1 MIMKIFLLT
10 TCLSLMFPVFS
21 FCQNAGIGT
30 STPNTSARVDI
41 TSTSRGVL
49 IPRMSSSAITSIGHP
64 AKGLMVY
71 DTARNSL
78 MVNMGT
84 SAAPN
89 WQTIVAKSG
98 WSVTGNGGINPATN
112 FIGTTD
118 NHPLKFRVNNVPA
131 GMIDSATQNTL
142 MGYSYYRFFYPRNT
156 FTGSYNTAFGENAM
170 YLDSFNNCTAMG
182 YRAMLAASIPFDPGY
197 RYQQDDCAFGNL
209 ALSQAKLTNANT
221 AMGYNTLGLSLDATA
236 STAVG
241 TGSLNNSNIGRLNT
255 AIGSALGIA
264 DGYYNTA
271 DGQGAL
277 SLNGNAYFN
286 TAMGYYALTHNNNV
300 QYNTSIGA
308 YSLYANNS
316 PADQF
321 HQNLGRENT
330 AVGYLALYN
339 NNIGEYN
346 TAFGNLALFNLQFDP
361 ANSNVACS
369 QNTAVGY
376 QSLYSTFRADGNTA
390 IGYNSSPNANNGY
403 YNCFIGSTIDAAY
416 PGLYNSIIIGH
427 GNSFTDV
434 NMMRVGNPFTTSIG
448 GPVGWS
454 NLSDGRV
461 KKNIKENVP
470 GIDFIRKLR
479 PVTYNINLEAMNTFL
494 PPVVEKNNES
504 KTNGPKALQEI
515 KEAYAAK
522 EQIVYTGFVAQEA
535 EQAAKATGYDFSGVD
550 APKSDK
556 DLYALR
562 YSDFVMP
569 LIKTM
574 QEQQQ
579 LIKQLQ
585 IQLKELKAMI
595 K

>member
-1 MIMKIFLLT
+1 MKTILLVACLYFLLPDLT
-10 TCLSLMFPVFS
+10 
-21 FCQNAGIGT
+21 FCQSAGIGT
-30 STPNTSARVDI
+30 ATPNASAQVDI
-41 TSTSRGVL
+41 TSTGRGVL
-49 IPRMSSSAITSIGHP
+49 IPRMGSSAIRSIGHP
-64 AKGLMVY
+64 AKGLLVY
-71 DTARNSL
+71 DTAQNLL
-78 MVNMGT
+78 MVNMG
-84 SAAPN
+84 SAAAPN
-89 WQTIVAKSG
+89 WQTIVARSG
-98 WSVTGNGGINPATN
+98 WSVTGNGGINPATD

-118 NHPLKFRVNNVPA
+118 KQPLKFRVDNVPA
-131 GMIDSATQNTL
+131 GLIDSASQNTL
-142 MGYSYYRFFYPRNT
+142 MGYSYYPFFYPRNT
-156 FTGSYNTAFGENAM
+156 FSGSYNTGFGENVL
-170 YLDSFNNCTAMG
+170 YLDSFDNCSAMG
-182 YRAMLAASIPFDPGY
+182 YRALMATSTPFTPAF
-197 RYQQDDCAFGNL
+197 RYQDYDCAFGSL
-209 ALSQAKLTNANT
+209 ALSGTEVTNTTT
-221 AMGYNTLGLSLDATA
+221 AMGFSALESGLEVTGC
-236 STAVG
+236 TAVG
-241 TGSLNNSNIGRLNT
+241 FSSMNLSQIGRLNT
-255 AIGSALGIA
+255 AIGAALYSG

-271 DGQGAL
+271 DGNGAL
-277 SLNGNAYFN
+277 YENGSAYFN
-286 TAMGYYALTHNNNV
+286 TAMGYYALFSNKSHA
-300 QYNTSIGA
+300 QHNTSIGA
-308 YSLYANNS
+308 YSLYVNNVGG
-316 PADQF
+316 DL
-321 HQNLGRENT
+321 LGQENT
-330 AVGYLALYN
+330 AVGYQALYSN
-339 NNIGEYN
+339 EVGENN
-346 TAFGNLALFNLQFDP
+346 TAFGNLALYNLQFDP
-361 ANSNVACS
+361 THSQVACS

-390 IGYNSSPNANNGY
+390 IGYNSSPNADNGY

-479 PVTYNINLEAMNTFL
+479 PVTYNINLDALNTLL
-494 PPVVEKNNES
+494 PPVTGKNSTN
-504 KTNGPKALQEI
+504 KTSDPGEMQVMKA
-515 KEAYAAK
+515 AYAAK
-522 EQIVYTGFVAQEA
+522 EQIVYTGLVAQEA
-535 EQAAKATGYDFSGVD
+535 EQAARATGYDFSGVD

-585 IQLKELKAMI
+585 IQLNELKALV

>member
-1 MIMKIFLLT
+1 MKIILLTACLTFLLPDLT
-10 TCLSLMFPVFS
+10 

-30 STPNTSARVDI
+30 ATPNASAQVDI
-41 TSTSRGVL
+41 TGTGRGVL
-49 IPRMSSSAITSIGHP
+49 IPRMSSSAIRSIGHP
-64 AKGLMVY
+64 AKGLLVY
-71 DTARNSL
+71 DTAQNLL
-78 MVNMGT
+78 MVNMG
-84 SAAPN
+84 SAAAPN
-89 WQTIVAKSG
+89 WQTIVARSG
-98 WSVTGNGGINPATN
+98 WSVTGNGGINPATD

-118 NHPLKFRVNNVPA
+118 KQPFKFRVNNVRA
-131 GMIDSATQNTL
+131 GLIDSASQNTL
-142 MGYSYYRFFYPRNT
+142 MGYSSYYDPYPRNT
-156 FTGSYNTAFGENAM
+156 FAGTYNTAFGENTM

-182 YRAMLAASIPFDPGY
+182 YRAMLSISSPLYPGY
-197 RYQQDDCAFGNL
+197 RYQEDDCAFGSM
-209 ALSQAKLTNANT
+209 ALSQTEYSDGNT
-221 AMGYNTLGLSLDATA
+221 GMGYTALGSGVEATA

-241 TGSLNNSNIGRLNT
+241 SGSMINSNIGRLNT
-255 AIGSALGIA
+255 AIGAGLNSV

-271 DGQGAL
+271 DGPGAL
-277 SLNGNAYFN
+277 YQNVKAYFN
-286 TAMGYYALTHNNNV
+286 TAMGYFAMYFNRHAEH
-300 QYNTSIGA
+300 NTSIGA
-308 YSLYANNS
+308 YSLYVNNVG
-316 PADQF
+316 D
-321 HQNLGRENT
+321 NLLGQENT
-330 AVGYLALYN
+330 AVGYQALYSN
-339 NNIGEYN
+339 EVGENN
-346 TAFGNLALFNLQFDP
+346 TAFGNLALYNLQFDP
-361 ANSNVACS
+361 THSQVACS

-390 IGYNSSPNANNGY
+390 IGYNSSPNADNGY

-461 KKNIKENVP
+461 KKNIKENIP

-479 PVTYNINLEAMNTFL
+479 PVTYNINLDAMNTFL
-494 PPVVEKNNES
+494 PPVAG
-504 KTNGPKALQEI
+504 KTNTNKARDPGEMQVM
-515 KEAYAAK
+515 KAAYAAK
-522 EQIVYTGFVAQEA
+522 EQIVYTGLVAQEA
-535 EQAAKATGYDFSGVD
+535 EQAARETGYDFSGVD

-585 IQLKELKAMI
+585 IQLNELKALV